1 MEGIQEAIDDLPGTA
16 LKGGGHATAMS
27 AILDQVEALVA
38 SGDAQATLKKPFIT
52 VKDRKDEG

>member
-38 SGDAQATLKKPFIT
+38 SGDAQAALK
-52 VKDRKDEG
+52 EALL